1 MSSKLDRYLG
11 LDASYFLK
19 QNIDLLDTNLEE
31 FYEKAKW
38 YLRNDSIGELTK
50 LFLEVLNIDP
60 LKQMKKVPSFY
71 LGGDFS
77 SYIDP
82 IPNLIPHGVTI
93 IGEEAFKDLSF
104 WNELIL
110 PNTIE
115 IIQTAA
121 FKDSSL
127 KKINLPD
134 GLKKI
139 GNAAFMYNEGIEELY
154 IPDSVTDIG
163 INCFAY
169 LRDLKKLYIS
179 GNVNDISESQFDCLL
194 ELEDVTFGNTKN
206 KLIEISSKSIF
217 SRFFDSCPKLKYIKC
232 TDGEYYL

>member
-1 MSSKLDRYLG
+1 MKQELDRYLS
-11 LDASYFLK
+11 LEASQFLK

-31 FYEKAKW
+31 FYEKARWHLK
-38 YLRNDSIGELTK
+38 NSSIGQLTK
-50 LFLEVLNIDP
+50 LFLEVLKIDP
-60 LKQMKKVPSFY
+60 LKQMKRVPSFY
-71 LGGDFS
+71 LGGEFS
-77 SYIDP
+77 KHIDP
-82 IPNLIPHGVTI
+82 IPNLIPSGVTV
-93 IGEEAFKDLSF
+93 IGNEAFKDLSF
-104 WNELIL
+104 WDELIL

-115 IIQTAA
+115 IIQSSA
-121 FKDSSL
+121 FKNSSL

-154 IPDSVTDIG
+154 IPDSVTYIG

-179 GNVNDISESQFDCLL
+179 GNVNDLSESQFDCLL

-206 KLIEISSKSIF
+206 KLIEISSKNTLSK
-217 SRFFDSCPKLKYIKC
+217 FFDSCPKLNFIKC